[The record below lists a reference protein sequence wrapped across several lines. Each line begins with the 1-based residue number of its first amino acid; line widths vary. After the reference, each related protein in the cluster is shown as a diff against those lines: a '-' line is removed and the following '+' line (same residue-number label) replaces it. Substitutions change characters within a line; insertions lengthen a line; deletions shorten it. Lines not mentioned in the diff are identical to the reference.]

1 MRIVCGLDVHKDS
14 VFVCI
19 LNEKGEKFEAKYGVL
34 TPELEELHQLLLTHE
49 VKEVTM
55 ESTSIYWYPI
65 WRILSDTPSHPI
77 GLQPS
82 LERHP
87 HQQSRTRPNLFAFGQ
102 LAVVGGGCRSDA
114 GFSILRTLGR
124 RLRHRRDWHDVD
136 DFLLALHRDAPPLA
150 LAQSHCHRA
159 NRRVLEL

>member
-55 ESTSIYWYPI
+55 ESTSIYWHPI
-65 WRILSDTPSHPI
+65 WRILGDIECLKLVNPERVRKPSNDSRCKGTFSNLYTLRI
-77 GLQPS
+77 RS
-82 LERHP
+82 RHE
-87 HQQSRTRPNLFAFGQ
+87 
-102 LAVVGGGCRSDA
+102 
-114 GFSILRTLGR
+114 
-124 RLRHRRDWHDVD
+124 D
-136 DFLLALHRDAPPLA
+136 D
-150 LAQSHCHRA
+150 
-159 NRRVLEL
+159 